1 MIRRQ
6 YWVTENEKVKNRL
19 HGNFFSYA
27 QLLHKHS
34 IFYYDRVNCEM
45 YAKVLKDITKSN
57 DFHSSLLIFVIL
69 KNVFLHYKPF
79 FPHFDTNDFK
89 IERVIPVQRILH
101 NLMNST
107 QLPYPFHETSEC
119 HRIRW
124 KTDVQCHRAIQ
135 QEL

>member
-45 YAKVLKDITKSN
+45 YEKVLKDITK
-57 DFHSSLLIFVIL
+57 
-69 KNVFLHYKPF
+69 
-79 FPHFDTNDFK
+79 
-89 IERVIPVQRILH
+89 
-101 NLMNST
+101 
-107 QLPYPFHETSEC
+107 
-119 HRIRW
+119 
-124 KTDVQCHRAIQ
+124 
-135 QEL
+135 